1 MKDYLLISLMMFFS
15 SLWGYSHAWNFS
27 IWDEPTFIKIKHI
40 QIVERTNITVQHEKY
55 GNYLVLDIRDR
66 KAKAECKAISFQSP
80 EYDEICKLQVGTQIQ
95 ATNVQ
100 FLDFNSP
107 RLDGILLGGE
117 VILNDK
123 VINFDI
129 SKNQDAIT
137 HFLWYRRIEI
147 WLIHTMI
154 IVSFCFSIIFFIFML
169 RSDKNG

>member
-1 MKDYLLISLMMFFS
+1 MELVSNLL
-15 SLWGYSHAWNFS
+15 N
-27 IWDEPTFIKIKHI
+27 
-40 QIVERTNITVQHEKY
+40 
-55 GNYLVLDIRDR
+55 
-66 KAKAECKAISFQSP
+66 
-80 EYDEICKLQVGTQIQ
+80 YDEICKLQVGTQIQ

-129 SKNQDAIT
+129 SKKQDAIT
-137 HFLWYRRIEI
+137 HFLWYRRIQI

-154 IVSFCFSIIFFIFML
+154 IVSFCFSIYFFISML
-169 RSDKNG
+169 RSYKNG

>member
-1 MKDYLLISLMMFFS
+1 M
-15 SLWGYSHAWNFS
+15 
-27 IWDEPTFIKIKHI
+27 
-40 QIVERTNITVQHEKY
+40 ERTNVTIQHEKY
-55 GNYLVLDIRDR
+55 ENYLVLDIQDR
-66 KAKAECKAISFQSP
+66 KAKAECNGISFQSP

-129 SKNQDAIT
+129 SKKQDAIT
-137 HFLWYRRIEI
+137 HFLWYRRIQI
-147 WLIHTMI
+147 WLIHTII
-154 IVSFCFSIIFFIFML
+154 IVSFCFSIYFFISML
-169 RSDKNG
+169 RSYKNG

>member
-1 MKDYLLISLMMFFS
+1 L
-15 SLWGYSHAWNFS
+15 
-27 IWDEPTFIKIKHI
+27 
-40 QIVERTNITVQHEKY
+40 ERTNVTIQHEKY
-55 GNYLVLDIRDR
+55 ENYLFLDIQDR
-66 KAKAECKAISFQSP
+66 KAKAKCNGSSFQSP
-80 EYDEICKLQVGTQIQ
+80 EYDEICKLQVGTKIQ

-129 SKNQDAIT
+129 SKKQDAIT

-154 IVSFCFSIIFFIFML
+154 IVSFCFSIYFFISML
-169 RSDKNG
+169 RSYKNG

>member
-1 MKDYLLISLMMFFS
+1 M
-15 SLWGYSHAWNFS
+15 
-27 IWDEPTFIKIKHI
+27 
-40 QIVERTNITVQHEKY
+40 ERTNITIRHEKY
-55 GNYLVLDIRDR
+55 GNYLVLDIQDR
-66 KAKAECKAISFQSP
+66 KAKAECNGISFQSP
-80 EYDEICKLQVGTQIQ
+80 EYDEICKLQVGTKIQ

-107 RLDGILLGGE
+107 RLDGILLRGE

-154 IVSFCFSIIFFIFML
+154 IVSFCFSIYFFISML
-169 RSDKNG
+169 RSYKNG